1 MYTIAMP
8 SMWEWLIIVAVL
20 LLLFGGGRKIP
31 ELARSL
37 GSSITE
43 FKKGLHDTD
52 GKGDAKPKA
61 SLQEGERKD
70 RE

>member
-1 MYTIAMP
+1 MYTIAAP
-8 SMWEWLIIVAVL
+8 SMWEWIIIVAVL

-43 FKKGLHDTD
+43 FKKGLHGTEGD
-52 GKGDAKPKA
+52 GKAAA
-61 SLQEGERKD
+61 SLKEGERKE